1 MTGEG
6 WTDIMYVMW
15 HHHNSAAVIIFFFIL
30 IIFLVFF
37 VLNLFLAVISDTFEK
52 VNQKEE
58 VIEDSIV

>member
-15 HHHNSAAVIIFFFIL
+15 YHHNSAIVVLFFIIL
-30 IIFLVFF
+30 IVFGVFF

-52 VNQKEE
+52 VN
-58 VIEDSIV
+58 